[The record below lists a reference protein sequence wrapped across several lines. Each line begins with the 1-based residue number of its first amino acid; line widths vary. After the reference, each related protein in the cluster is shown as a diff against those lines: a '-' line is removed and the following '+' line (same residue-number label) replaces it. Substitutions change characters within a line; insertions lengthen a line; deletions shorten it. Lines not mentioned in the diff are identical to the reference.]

1 MILAKQREAF
11 SMIMAL
17 VVIVLM
23 ATVAALIFNMTG
35 KIIKN
40 TTTQYQKEQAV
51 LLAKSYTELA
61 IMSVMAN
68 DRNNTYSTGNQCL
81 ENINGSDVA
90 PNYRVRT
97 RISYIGNDLTGIC
110 SNTRILNDTNITTP
124 ESELNIIVDVYVEYK
139 EYDHPTNPQW
149 IKYHRRSLQKI

>member
-68 DRNNTYSTGNQCL
+68 DRNNTYSPGNQCL
-81 ENINGSDVA
+81 ENINGPDVA

>member
-68 DRNNTYSTGNQCL
+68 DRNNTYSSGNQCL
-81 ENINGSDVA
+81 ENINGTVA

>member
-1 MILAKQREAF
+1 MIVSKQREAF

-17 VVIVLM
+17 VVIVIM
-23 ATVAALIFNMTG
+23 ATVASLILNMTG

-68 DRNNTYSTGNQCL
+68 DRNNTYTSGNNCL
-81 ENINGSDVA
+81 ENISGTVA

-97 RISYIGNDLTGIC
+97 KIAYIGNDLTGIC
-110 SNTRILNDTNITTP
+110 SNTRVLNDTNITTAG
-124 ESELNIIVDVYVEYK
+124 SVLNIIVDVYVEYQ
-139 EYDHPTNPQW
+139 EFDHPTNPQW
-149 IKYHRRSLQKI
+149 IKYHRRTLQKI